1 MSDETQQLTSTQEAT
16 PGKDGGKSGQSSPSN
31 SPDLRGTFSLSPGGA
46 TTGLP
51 SSPAMVHINTEA
63 KVQHTWYTLSSL
75 DPAHIELFRVNCQI
89 AEQKSAESRRNAN
102 VDNRIHDNIVRQMQL
117 RQIPDAK
124 NWKTWSND
132 LLFINLHNDDSTQW
146 KN

>member
-1 MSDETQQLTSTQEAT
+1 MSDEIQQITSTQGTT

-63 KVQHTWYTLSSL
+63 KVQHTLLANILPDMSHILRLSFLPLFYQQARYL
-75 DPAHIELFRVNCQI
+75 DLLQI
-89 AEQKSAESRRNAN
+89 YQLSPTIRSSSSRRAV
-102 VDNRIHDNIVRQMQL
+102 VDMPAQPHDSMYTAQCQYSASCDV
-117 RQIPDAK
+117 
-124 NWKTWSND
+124 
-132 LLFINLHNDDSTQW
+132 H
-146 KN
+146 